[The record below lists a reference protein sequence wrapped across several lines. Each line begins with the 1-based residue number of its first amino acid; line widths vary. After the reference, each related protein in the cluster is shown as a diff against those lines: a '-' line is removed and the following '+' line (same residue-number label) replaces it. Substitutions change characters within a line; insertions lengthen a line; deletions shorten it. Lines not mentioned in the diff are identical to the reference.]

1 MMNSTARS
9 PVTSNI
15 KVRRQSF
22 DFADTPKYYFN
33 NNPLLSYLLTALSL
47 TFPHGERFFVHSVRN
62 VRDRVQD
69 PLLQKDV
76 SAFIGQEAMHSHAHE
91 DFNAFIE
98 SLGIDI
104 QPILKVEY
112 EKIEYAKT
120 KLSQKQQLAVT
131 CALEHFTAIIA
142 QYLLEHPDFHNQL
155 DPSVA
160 KLWMW
165 HALEETEHKA
175 VAFDVYQ
182 QIFADQLIRKRVMRV
197 ITTTFLSR
205 ISYLTAKLLLSDRVG
220 RKQWRQHIAGL
231 KQLKD
236 VFIKLLPVYLDYYH
250 NDFHPNQHDSREITT
265 RWRNRL
271 FAENVDETVAET
283 SAMPKVSATVH

>member
-1 MMNSTARS
+1 MTSSNVPASTRG
-9 PVTSNI
+9 TSSI
-15 KVRRQSF
+15 QVRRQSF
-22 DFADTPKYYFN
+22 DFAATPKYYFD

-62 VRDRVQD
+62 VRDQIKND
-69 PLLQKDV
+69 TLQKDV

-91 DFNAFIE
+91 DFNRFVE
-98 SLGIDI
+98 GLGLNI
-104 QPILKVEY
+104 QPILDSEY
-112 EKIEYAKT
+112 EKIEYAKS
-120 KLSQKQQLAVT
+120 KLNHKQQLAVT

-142 QYLLEHPDFHNQL
+142 QYLLEHPDFHRQL
-155 DPSVA
+155 NPRVA

-182 QIFADQLIRKRVMRV
+182 EIFADQVTRKRIMRI

-205 ISYLTAKLLLSDRVG
+205 ISYLTFKLLLNDPVG
-220 RKQWRQHIAGL
+220 RKQWRQHITAF

-236 VFIKLLPVYLDYYH
+236 VFTTLVPAYLDYYQD
-250 NDFHPNQHDSREITT
+250 NFHPNQHDSTQITAHWRKQLFDQEISK
-265 RWRNRL
+265 
-271 FAENVDETVAET
+271 EVA
-283 SAMPKVSATVH
+283 SAAIH

>member
-1 MMNSTARS
+1 MTSSNVPASTRG
-9 PVTSNI
+9 TSSI
-15 KVRRQSF
+15 QVRRQSF
-22 DFADTPKYYFN
+22 DFAATPKYYFD

-62 VRDRVQD
+62 VRDQIKND
-69 PLLQKDV
+69 TLQKDV

-91 DFNAFIE
+91 DFNRFVE
-98 SLGIDI
+98 GLGLDI
-104 QPILKVEY
+104 QPILDSEY
-112 EKIEYAKT
+112 EKIEYAKS
-120 KLSQKQQLAVT
+120 KLNHKQQLAVT

-142 QYLLEHPDFHNQL
+142 QYLLEHPDFHRQL
-155 DPSVA
+155 NPRVA

-182 QIFADQLIRKRVMRV
+182 EIFADQVTRKRIMRI

-205 ISYLTAKLLLSDRVG
+205 ISYLTFKLLLNDPVG
-220 RKQWRQHIAGL
+220 RKQWRQHITAF

-236 VFIKLLPVYLDYYH
+236 VFTTLVPAYLDYYQD
-250 NDFHPNQHDSREITT
+250 NFHPNQHDSTQITAQWRKQLFDQEISK
-265 RWRNRL
+265 
-271 FAENVDETVAET
+271 EVA
-283 SAMPKVSATVH
+283 SAAIH

>member
-1 MMNSTARS
+1 MSQATIQSGTRTTST
-9 PVTSNI
+9 I
-15 KVRRQSF
+15 EVRRQSF
-22 DFADTPKYYFN
+22 DFAATPKYYFD

-62 VRDRVQD
+62 VRNQIKDD
-69 PLLQKDV
+69 TLQKDV

-91 DFNAFIE
+91 DFNTFVE
-98 SLGIDI
+98 SLGIDT
-104 QPILKVEY
+104 QPILQSEY

-120 KLSQKQQLAVT
+120 KLNHKQQLAVT

-142 QYLLEHPDFHNQL
+142 QYLLEHPDFHRQL
-155 DPSVA
+155 NPRVA

-182 QIFADQLIRKRVMRV
+182 EIFADQATRKRIMRI

-205 ISYLTAKLLLSDRVG
+205 ISYLTCKLLLSDPVG
-220 RKQWRQHIAGL
+220 RKQWRQHIAAL
-231 KQLKD
+231 KQMKEIFTTLA
-236 VFIKLLPVYLDYYH
+236 PAYLDYYQD
-250 NDFHPNQHDSREITT
+250 NFHPNQHDSTQITKQWRE
-265 RWRNRL
+265 RL
-271 FAENVDETVAET
+271 FGEKINKEVA
-283 SAMPKVSATVH
+283 SAAIH

>member
-1 MMNSTARS
+1 MMNSTANLPAS
-9 PVTSNI
+9 SGI

-22 DFADTPKYYFN
+22 DFANTPKYYFN
-33 NNPLLSYLLTALSL
+33 DNPLLSYLLTALSL

-62 VRDRVQD
+62 VRERVKN
-69 PLLQKDV
+69 PILQKDI

-91 DFNAFIE
+91 AFNSFIE

-104 QPILKVEY
+104 QPILQIEY

-120 KLSQKQQLAVT
+120 KLSKKQQLAVT

-142 QYLLEHPDFHNQL
+142 QYLLEHPDFHEQL

-182 QIFADQLIRKRVMRV
+182 DVFADQVIRKRVMRI
-197 ITTTFLSR
+197 ITTTFISR
-205 ISYLTAKLLLSDRVG
+205 ISYLTAKLLLSDATG
-220 RKQWRQHIAGL
+220 RKQWRQHIAAI
-231 KQLKD
+231 KQFKD
-236 VFIKLLPVYLDYYH
+236 VFVKLLPVYLDYYQ
-250 NDFHPNQHDSREITT
+250 NDFHPNQHDSRDITIK
-265 RWRNRL
+265 WRKKL
-271 FAENVDETVAET
+271 FGESDAL
-283 SAMPKVSATVH
+283 SPKIIH

>member
-1 MMNSTARS
+1 MMN
-9 PVTSNI
+9 TSAPPTVVSDI

-22 DFADTPKYYFN
+22 DFASTPKYYFN

-47 TFPHGERFFVHSVRN
+47 TFPNGERFFVHSVRN
-62 VRDRVQD
+62 VRAQVKSEA
-69 PLLQKDV
+69 LQKDV

-91 DFNAFIE
+91 DFNHFIE

-104 QPILKVEY
+104 QPILQSEH
-112 EKIEYAKT
+112 EKIEYAKS
-120 KLSQKQQLAVT
+120 KLDHKQQLAVT

-142 QYLLEHPDFHNQL
+142 QYLLEHPDFHQQL

-160 KLWMW
+160 QLWMW

-182 QIFADQLIRKRVMRV
+182 EIFADQVIRKRIMRI

-205 ISYLTAKLLLSDRVG
+205 ISYLTFKLLLNDPVG
-220 RKQWRQHIAGL
+220 RKQWRQHIAGF

-236 VFIKLLPVYLDYYH
+236 LFTSLLPVYLDYYQD
-250 NDFHPNQHDSREITT
+250 NFHPNQHDSTRLTT
-265 RWRNRL
+265 LWRQRL
-271 FAENVDETVAET
+271 FGENQ
-283 SAMPKVSATVH
+283 VSSTIH

>member
-142 QYLLEHPDFHNQL
+142 QYLLEHPDFHNKL

-236 VFIKLLPVYLDYYH
+236 VFIKLLPVYLDYYQ
-250 NDFHPNQHDSREITT
+250 NDFHPNQHDSREITI
-265 RWRNRL
+265 RWRNQL
-271 FAENVDETVAET
+271 FAETVDETVTET
-283 SAMPKVSATVH
+283 SVMPEVSAIVH

>member
-1 MMNSTARS
+1 MNSTATPTAAS
-9 PVTSNI
+9 GI

-22 DFADTPKYYFN
+22 DFAATPKYYFN

-62 VRDRVQD
+62 VRDQVKD
-69 PLLQKDV
+69 KNLQKEV

-91 DFNAFIE
+91 DFNAFVE

-104 QPILKVEY
+104 QPILKDEY
-112 EKIEYAKT
+112 KKIEYVKT
-120 KLSQKQQLAVT
+120 KLNHKEQLAVT

-142 QYLLEHPDFHNQL
+142 QYLLEHPDFHKQL
-155 DPSVA
+155 DPNVA

-182 QIFADQLIRKRVMRV
+182 TIFADQVIRKRVMRI

-205 ISYLTAKLLLSDRVG
+205 ISYLTGKLLLKDPVG
-220 RKQWRQHIAGL
+220 RKQWRQHIAAA

-236 VFIKLLPVYLDYYH
+236 MFGTLLPVYLDYYQT
-250 NDFHPNQHDSREITT
+250 DFHPNQHDSRHITST
-265 RWRNRL
+265 WRERL
-271 FAENVDETVAET
+271 FGEQAISSTL
-283 SAMPKVSATVH
+283 H

>member
-1 MMNSTARS
+1 M
-9 PVTSNI
+9 TSSNVPANTRGTSSI
-15 KVRRQSF
+15 QVRRQSF
-22 DFADTPKYYFN
+22 DFAATPKYYFD

-62 VRDRVQD
+62 VRDQIKND
-69 PLLQKDV
+69 TLQKDV

-91 DFNAFIE
+91 DFNRFVE
-98 SLGIDI
+98 GLGLNI
-104 QPILKVEY
+104 QPILDSEY
-112 EKIEYAKT
+112 EKIEYAKS
-120 KLSQKQQLAVT
+120 KLNHKQQLAVT

-142 QYLLEHPDFHNQL
+142 QYLLEHPDFHRQL
-155 DPSVA
+155 NPRVA

-182 QIFADQLIRKRVMRV
+182 EIFADQATRKRIMRI

-205 ISYLTAKLLLSDRVG
+205 ISYLTFKLLLNDPVG
-220 RKQWRQHIAGL
+220 RKQWRQHITAF

-236 VFIKLLPVYLDYYH
+236 VFTTLVPAYLDYYQD
-250 NDFHPNQHDSREITT
+250 NFHPNQHDSTQITAHWRKQLFDQEISK
-265 RWRNRL
+265 
-271 FAENVDETVAET
+271 EVA
-283 SAMPKVSATVH
+283 SAAIH

>member
-1 MMNSTARS
+1 MNSAARS
-9 PVTSNI
+9 TVSSSI

-22 DFADTPKYYFN
+22 DFAATPKYYFN

-47 TFPHGERFFVHSVRN
+47 TFPNGERFFVHSVRN
-62 VRDRVQD
+62 VRDQLTDEV
-69 PLLQKDV
+69 LQKEV

-98 SLGIDI
+98 SLGIDV
-104 QPILKVEY
+104 QPILKVEH
-112 EKIEYAKT
+112 EKIEYAKS
-120 KLSQKQQLAVT
+120 KLGHKQQLAVT

-155 DPSVA
+155 DPTVA

-182 QIFADQLIRKRVMRV
+182 QIFADQVIRKRVMRI

-205 ISYLTAKLLLSDRVG
+205 ISYLTAKLLLSDKVG

-236 VFIKLLPVYLDYYH
+236 VFIKLLPVYLDYYQ
-250 NDFHPNQHDSREITT
+250 NDFHPNQHDSTKITEQWREQ
-265 RWRNRL
+265 L
-271 FAENVDETVAET
+271 FGEPMSKAVAST
-283 SAMPKVSATVH
+283 AIH